1 MACVRKDA
9 SMVNLVANVIYH
21 VILEACNVIS
31 LTSTLAVHVKMDFM
45 EMHAHII
52 VARSVKL

>member
-1 MACVRKDA
+1 
-9 SMVNLVANVIYH
+9 MVNLVANVIYH